1 MDEHRDKHV
10 SANFWRRNET
20 NDVTRKR
27 CFITSEDLLAGS
39 LKVILGYFL
48 AMQSYHIP
56 LENEHWNW
64 DWWSTDE
71 CYKLGCQDSM
81 DLSGLL
87 LEDFM
92 ATYHNF

>member
-1 MDEHRDKHV
+1 MSTAGRDKHV
-10 SANFWRRNET
+10 FANFWRRNDT
-20 NDVTRKR
+20 NDFTP
-27 CFITSEDLLAGS
+27 E
-39 LKVILGYFL
+39 KVWPCNRI
-48 AMQSYHIP
+48 HIP